1 MVDFHK
7 ALRRIKKEKNM
18 AQIEVGAKNGGL
30 IFRNTSDNPKSPAL
44 SGFIT
49 NEAGD
54 KLADVACWYVTDRDT
69 NERKLDKSGNPYL
82 SIKISE
88 VRKQS

>member
-1 MVDFHK
+1 
-7 ALRRIKKEKNM
+7 M
-18 AQIEVGAKNGGL
+18 ANIDTAAKNGGL

-54 KLADVACWYVTDRDT
+54 KLADVACWYVTDRET

-82 SIKISE
+82 SIKISPPRE
-88 VRKQS
+88 KS

>member
-1 MVDFHK
+1 
-7 ALRRIKKEKNM
+7 M
-18 AQIEVGAKNGGL
+18 ATINTNDKNGGL

-69 NERKLDKSGNPYL
+69 NEKKLDKAGNPYL

-88 VRKQS
+88 VRKA